1 LVGTW
6 QVTGGA
12 SGQVTYRRLEGGSF
26 LAQDFDLEQE
36 GQRVKGLELIGR
48 EREFGAEQP
57 SRDIRSRIYDSQGNT
72 FSYVY
77 ELEGDTLT
85 IWAGEKGSPAY
96 TGHLQSRREHPCRR
110 VGLSRW
116 RWPCIDHDQGH
127 LTSPAAVRMWP
138 EPGRP
143 VGESGVMRALVVEQP
158 GGLDSMRMRQLPVP
172 QPGPDQVVVAVEAV
186 GVNPV
191 DAGNRADP
199 SWAGIRPPYVV
210 GYELAGRIQ
219 AVGEG
224 GAGWSRGDLVWGLLP
239 VRGTRWGTYAELVAV
254 DAALV
259 GPRPPSLSAVEAASL
274 PLAGATAIQLLD
286 RLDPK
291 PGEWVLVHGAAG
303 GVGSLFVQLAQARG
317 ARVIASASAQREAL
331 LRDLGVE
338 VFLDRHDGDVAGR
351 ACRAVGREL
360 DMVADLVGGGV
371 LAASLP
377 VVREGGRA
385 GSIVELA
392 GDLELAVDRNIT
404 LHGVL
409 MRPSQQA
416 LGVLAAAV
424 ASGSL
429 RPVVDQVLDFAD
441 AAAAHRRVE
450 SRRGQGKVV
459 LRVAG

>member
-1 LVGTW
+1 
-6 QVTGGA
+6 
-12 SGQVTYRRLEGGSF
+12 
-26 LAQDFDLEQE
+26 
-36 GQRVKGLELIGR
+36 
-48 EREFGAEQP
+48 
-57 SRDIRSRIYDSQGNT
+57 
-72 FSYVY
+72 
-77 ELEGDTLT
+77 
-85 IWAGEKGSPAY
+85 
-96 TGHLQSRREHPCRR
+96 
-110 VGLSRW
+110 
-116 RWPCIDHDQGH
+116 
-127 LTSPAAVRMWP
+127 
-138 EPGRP
+138 
-143 VGESGVMRALVVEQP
+143 MRALVVEQP
-158 GGLDSMRMRQLPVP
+158 GGPEAMRVRQLPAP

-210 GYELAGRIQ
+210 GYELAGHIQ
-219 AVGEG
+219 AVGDG
-224 GAGWSRGDLVWGLLP
+224 GAGFRRGDLVWGLLP

-259 GPRPPSLSAVEAASL
+259 GPRPPSLSAVEAAAL
-274 PLAGATAIQLLD
+274 PLAGATAVQLLD

-303 GVGSLFVQLAQARG
+303 GVGGQ
-317 ARVIASASAQREAL
+317 
-331 LRDLGVE
+331 
-338 VFLDRHDGDVAGR
+338 VAER
-351 ACRAVGREL
+351 ACRAIGQEL
-360 DMVADLVGGGV
+360 DMVADLVGHGT
-371 LAASLP
+371 LASSLP

-409 MRPSQQA
+409 MRPSRQV

-429 RPVVDQVLDFAD
+429 RPVVDQVLDLAD

-450 SRRGQGKVV
+450 TRRGQGKVV
-459 LRVAG
+459 LMTSRSSRSV